1 MKCANCGAALSCGCQ
16 KRTAPDG
23 KQVCTKCVH
32 SYEAKKKEA
41 KK

>member
-32 SYEAKKKEA
+32 SYDVKKKEV